1 MNWDQVDTVLLDM
14 DGTLLDL
21 HYDNTLWQQLVPK
34 RFSEKMGLSFEE
46 AQSTLFRKMSEL
58 GGSLQFYCLDYWQ
71 EYTTLNIIEIHQE
84 LAPLI
89 RYLPNA
95 KSFLSSLR
103 ENQKQVILVT
113 NAHRRSLYIKNRYS
127 NIIGQC
133 DSHISCHDYGIP
145 KEKNEFW
152 EVLQEKFKFDKARAL
167 FIDDNTKVLKAATA
181 MGIKQ
186 IMTIKQPDSTK
197 PDRQNLV
204 YPALN
209 DFSEIMPK

>member
-71 EYTTLNIIEIHQE
+71 EYTTLNSIEIHQE

-95 KSFLSSLR
+95 K
-103 ENQKQVILVT
+103 
-113 NAHRRSLYIKNRYS
+113 
-127 NIIGQC
+127 
-133 DSHISCHDYGIP
+133 
-145 KEKNEFW
+145 
-152 EVLQEKFKFDKARAL
+152 
-167 FIDDNTKVLKAATA
+167 
-181 MGIKQ
+181 
-186 IMTIKQPDSTK
+186 
-197 PDRQNLV
+197 
-204 YPALN
+204 
-209 DFSEIMPK
+209 